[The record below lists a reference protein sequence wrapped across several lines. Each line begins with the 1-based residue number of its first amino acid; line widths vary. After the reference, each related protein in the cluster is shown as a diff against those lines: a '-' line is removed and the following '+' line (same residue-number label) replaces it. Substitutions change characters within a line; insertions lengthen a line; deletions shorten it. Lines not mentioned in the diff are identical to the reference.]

1 MGKCPIDP
9 ADSGEEVRGVAAL
22 TGSYQHTID
31 EKGRLAIPA
40 KLREELGT
48 KCYLAMGMD
57 ACLSLYSEES
67 WQRFAEKVAQ
77 LPAAQARAMRTFFAN
92 ACKCE
97 TDGQGRILVPQKL
110 RRYASLE
117 KDVVIN
123 GALGKAEI
131 WNAARWAELEDL
143 SAENLLS
150 AMEALGL

>member
-1 MGKCPIDP
+1 M
-9 ADSGEEVRGVAAL
+9 VAL

-40 KLREELGT
+40 KLREELGAT
-48 KCYLAMGMD
+48 CYLAMGMD
-57 ACLSLYSEES
+57 SCLCLYSQES
-67 WQRFAEKVAQ
+67 WQQFTEKVAQ

-97 TDGQGRILVPQKL
+97 TDGQGRILVPAKL

-131 WNAARWAELEDL
+131 WNAARWAEMEDL
-143 SAENLLS
+143 SADNLLT
-150 AMEALGL
+150 AMESLGL